1 LGNEIEIF
9 KDYPH
14 ESVHALDSYIKANP
28 DATRALLRAI
38 ARGNNLIIDNP
49 AESDELLVKQFPKIT
64 PAVLKTVMSRSRSTF
79 RRNLRMTK
87 SGWDNMH
94 KVFVAVGLL
103 KSELNT
109 AEGEFWT
116 NQYLP

>member
-1 LGNEIEIF
+1 MS
-9 KDYPH
+9 H
-14 ESVHALDSYIKANP
+14 
-28 DATRALLRAI
+28 
-38 ARGNNLIIDNP
+38 
-49 AESDELLVKQFPKIT
+49 
-64 PAVLKTVMSRSRSTF
+64 SRSMF

-87 SGWDNMH
+87 SGWDNMN